1 MTFDD
6 VAVHDGGVA
15 GVQFC
20 RNMKSF
26 FEIIE
31 FAGVNLSDNE
41 PILLEI
47 HAPVSAAAS
56 SGRFVN
62 GDFRTARCMTPAAA
76 GGQDDSKEQHSVDKF
91 LHGRIL
97 HIRWVIWRA

>member
-6 VAVHDGGVA
+6 IAVHDGGVA

-20 RNMKSF
+20 RNIKSF

-47 HAPVSAAAS
+47 HTPVTTAAS
-56 SGRFVN
+56 SGRFVD
-62 GDFRTARCMTPAAA
+62 GDFRTASWLARAAA

-91 LHGRIL
+91 LHGRNL
-97 HIRWVIWRA
+97 HIRRVNWRA